1 MSINPKI
8 KFLLKALLYSVW
20 LPLSIILIAFVRIY
34 VLHPES
40 YALAANVFPPPKEIT
55 FLFLMTTPSA
65 VPVTI
70 ALQLIYRRARKTAF
84 VVGAFTVPLAGIAGL
99 IGGLLGPIGIFLY
112 IQVAG
117 LPAWI
122 TLGILALIR
131 KFRNRAKG

>member
-1 MSINPKI
+1 MGINPKI

-20 LPLSIILIAFVRIY
+20 LPLSIILIAFVRFY
-34 VLHPES
+34 SLDPES
-40 YALAANVFPPPKEIT
+40 YALATNVFPPLQEII
-55 FLFLMTTPSA
+55 FLFLMTMPSA

-70 ALQLIYRRARKTAF
+70 ALQLVYRRARKTAF
-84 VVGAFTVPLAGIAGL
+84 VVSAFTVPLAAFAGL

-122 TLGILALIR
+122 TLGILALIH
-131 KFRNRAKG
+131 KYRNRAKG